1 MTEDDLARRVV
12 AHLDRGL
19 SALPAETARKLQ
31 SARIAALARS
41 RPVTARGFAAIA
53 GSLQSWVFGGSPALR
68 LGLPAAVVVASLAGL
83 LYWQT
88 SSHHEEELD
97 AGLLAGELPIHAYTD
112 PGFDAWLRH
121 TSHTPQQ

>member
-1 MTEDDLARRVV
+1 MNEDDLARRVV
-12 AHLDRGL
+12 THLDRGL
-19 SALPAETARKLQ
+19 SALPAGTASKLQ
-31 SARIAALARS
+31 SVRLAALSRS
-41 RPVTARGFAAIA
+41 RPATPGIA
-53 GSLQSWVFGGSPALR
+53 GTLQSWIFGGSPALR
-68 LGLPAAVVVASLAGL
+68 LGLPAAVVVASLTGL

-88 SSHHEEELD
+88 SSHHEDELD

>member
-1 MTEDDLARRVV
+1 MNEDDLARRVIT
-12 AHLDRGL
+12 HLDRGL
-19 SALPAETARKLQ
+19 SALPAATASKLQ
-31 SARIAALARS
+31 SARLAALSRS
-41 RPVTARGFAAIA
+41 RPAKGIA
-53 GSLQSWVFGGSPALR
+53 GTLQSWIFGGSPALR

-88 SSHHEEELD
+88 SSHHEDELD

>member
-12 AHLDRGL
+12 SHLDRGL
-19 SALPAETARKLQ
+19 SALPAVTASKLQ
-31 SARIAALARS
+31 SARLAALSRS
-41 RPVTARGFAAIA
+41 RPVTARGFA
-53 GSLQSWVFGGSPALR
+53 GTLQSWIFGGSPALR

-88 SSHHEEELD
+88 SGHQEEELD

>member
-1 MTEDDLARRVV
+1 MA
-12 AHLDRGL
+12 
-19 SALPAETARKLQ
+19 
-31 SARIAALARS
+31 
-41 RPVTARGFAAIA
+41 FAAACDDPA
-53 GSLQSWVFGGSPALR
+53 GAPV
-68 LGLPAAVVVASLAGL
+68 AAVVVAGLAGL

>member
-1 MTEDDLARRVV
+1 MNQDDLARRVV

-31 SARIAALARS
+31 SARLAALS
-41 RPVTARGFAAIA
+41 GQRPVAARGLAGIA
-53 GSLQSWVFGGSPALR
+53 GNLQSWIFGGSAALR
-68 LGLPAAVVVASLAGL
+68 LGLSAAVVVAGLTGL

-97 AGLLAGELPIHAYTD
+97 AGLLAGELPIHAYID

>member
-1 MTEDDLARRVV
+1 MNEDDLARRVV
-12 AHLDRGL
+12 THLDRGL
-19 SALPAETARKLQ
+19 SALPAATAGKLQ
-31 SARIAALARS
+31 SARLAALSRQ
-41 RPVTARGFAAIA
+41 RPVAARGFAGIA
-53 GSLQSWVFGGSPALR
+53 GILQSWIFGGSPALR

-88 SSHHEEELD
+88 SSHHDEELD